1 MNDDPSGPSGPEPPD
16 EEPRGRLQEV
26 LQARREAL
34 ARLRERGIEPF
45 ALRFAK
51 NADAKDLH
59 ERYRDLAPGEE
70 TDDRRAVA
78 GRIVLLRRQGK
89 LSFATLRDTTGDVQL
104 FLSQKVM
111 GRDYEVVRLLDL
123 GDIVG
128 AEGPVVKTNTGEVSI
143 KVERLTLLT
152 KAHRPMPEKWH
163 GLRDPEARHRRRYLD
178 LASNLDSRRIVW
190 ARSEVLKAFRRV
202 LDERGYV
209 EVETPALQATHGGA
223 MARPFVTHHRALDM
237 PMYLRIAPELYLKR
251 LLVGGIE
258 RVYEIGR
265 NFRNEG
271 LDREHNPEFTMLEAY
286 LAYGTYEDMM
296 ELAEALIRE
305 TARAVRGSLRFR
317 YQGRDLDLESP
328 WRRISLLDAVSEAV
342 EETVTLDRS
351 DLADVAERVNV
362 AVEPEWGPGK
372 ILLELYEKRAEH
384 LVWDPTFVMDF
395 PREVSPLARPHRS
408 IPGLTEQFDHMIA
421 GMEIGPAYSELT
433 DPEEQRARFSDQQRL
448 RRGGDEEAHPLDED
462 FLEALEHGMP
472 PAGGIGVGVDRVTMI
487 MADVPSIRDV
497 ILFPHLR
504 PESGRNRET
513 SDPLR

>member
-1 MNDDPSGPSGPEPPD
+1 MSDDPGVPSGSGPA
-16 EEPRGRLQEV
+16 EEGPRGRLQEV

-34 ARLRERGIEPF
+34 ARLRERGVEPF
-45 ALRFAK
+45 ALRFDK
-51 NADAKDLH
+51 DADAKDLH
-59 ERYRDLAPGEE
+59 ERYQDLAPGAE

-78 GRIVLLRRQGK
+78 GRIVLLRRHGK
-89 LSFATLRDTTGDVQL
+89 LSFATLRDGTGDIQL
-104 FLSQKVM
+104 YLTAEAM
-111 GRDYEVVRLLDL
+111 GPGYDLVESLDL

-128 AEGPVVKTNTGEVSI
+128 GEGPVVKTKRGELSV

-152 KAHRPMPEKWH
+152 KALRPLPEKWH

-178 LASNLDSRRIVW
+178 FASNPASRRIVW
-190 ARSEVLKAFRRV
+190 ARAQVLKAFRRV
-202 LDERGYV
+202 LEERGYM

-237 PMYLRIAPELYLKR
+237 ELYLRIAPELYLKR

-271 LDREHNPEFTMLEAY
+271 IDREHNPEFTMLEAY

-296 ELAEALIRE
+296 ELAEALVRE
-305 TARAVRGSLRFR
+305 AALTVRGTLRFE
-317 YQGRDLDLESP
+317 YQGRELDLESP
-328 WRRISLLDAVSEAV
+328 WRRIGLLETVSEAAG
-342 EETVTLDRS
+342 EAVTLDRAALAK
-351 DLADVAERVNV
+351 LADRLD
-362 AVEPEWGPGK
+362 VEVHPAWGPGK
-372 ILLELYEKRAEH
+372 ILLELFEKRVEH
-384 LVWDPTFVMDF
+384 QVWSPTFVTDF

-408 IPGLTEQFDHMIA
+408 IPGLTEQFDLMIA

-433 DPEEQRARFSDQQRL
+433 DPDEQRARFVDQQRL
-448 RRGGDEEAHPLDED
+448 LRGGDEEAHPLDED
-462 FLEALEHGMP
+462 FLEALQHGMP

-487 MADVPSIRDV
+487 LADVPSIRDV

-504 PESGRNRET
+504 PESGR
-513 SDPLR
+513 

>member
-1 MNDDPSGPSGPEPPD
+1 MSDRPGDGHQSRSEPPG

-26 LQARREAL
+26 LQARRDAL

-45 ALRFAK
+45 ALRFDK
-51 NADAKDLH
+51 DADAKELH
-59 ERYRDLAPGEE
+59 ERYADLAPGAE

-89 LSFATLRDTTGDVQL
+89 LSFATLRDATGDIQL
-104 FLSQKVM
+104 FLTQDTM
-111 GRDYEVVRLLDL
+111 GSEYELVELLDL
-123 GDIVG
+123 GDIAG
-128 AEGPVVKTNTGEVSI
+128 ATGPVVMTKRGELSI
-143 KVERLTLLT
+143 KVEALTLLT
-152 KAHRPMPEKWH
+152 KALRPMPEKWH

-178 LASNLDSRRIVW
+178 LASNPDSRRIVRVR
-190 ARSEVLKAFRRV
+190 AEVLRAFRSV

-209 EVETPALQATHGGA
+209 EVETPALQQTHGGA

-237 PMYLRIAPELYLKR
+237 PLFLRIAPELYLKR

-271 LDREHNPEFTMLEAY
+271 IDREHNPEFTMMEAY
-286 LAYGTYEDMM
+286 LAYGSYEDMM
-296 ELAEALIRE
+296 DLAEALLRE
-305 TARAVRGSLRFR
+305 AAEAVKGSLRFE
-317 YQGRDLDLESP
+317 YQGRELDLESP
-328 WRRISLLDAVSEAV
+328 WRRITLLEAVSEAV
-342 EETVTLDRS
+342 GEQVTLDGT
-351 DLADVAERVNV
+351 DLPKLAERLG
-362 AVEPEWGPGK
+362 VETDPGWRPGK
-372 ILLELYEKRAEH
+372 IVLELFEKRAEH
-384 LVWDPTFVMDF
+384 LVWNPSFVMDF

-408 IPGLTEQFDHMIA
+408 VPGLTEQFDHMIA

-433 DPEEQRARFSDQQRL
+433 DPDEQRARFTDQQRL
-448 RRGGDEEAHPLDED
+448 RKSGDEEAHPLDED

-487 MADVPSIRDV
+487 LADVPSIRDV

-504 PESGRNRET
+504 PESGR
-513 SDPLR
+513 